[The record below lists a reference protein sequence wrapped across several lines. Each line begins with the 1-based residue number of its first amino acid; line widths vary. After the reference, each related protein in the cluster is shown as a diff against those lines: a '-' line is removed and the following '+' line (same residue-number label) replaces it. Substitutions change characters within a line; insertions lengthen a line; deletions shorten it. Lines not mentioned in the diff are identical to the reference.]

1 MADLNFCAAAIDATN
16 RSTNTY
22 IKFLSANDTGLTGGH
37 QSGVLLSKKTCPM
50 IFGDLPNE
58 HVAKRENIRI
68 TWQDDVKTDSTF
80 TWYESKGELR
90 LTRLGRG
97 FPYLKPEE
105 TGALFVFSRLNEDE
119 YSAYILISETEIE
132 DYLTA
137 FGLGPQDAGN
147 MFSPNVGLAPELDE
161 AAEIAAYVR
170 ALGVSGGADFP
181 LSDEV
186 SAKAREIQQSVHD
199 RVDLL
204 KADPDFKLVDYTRV
218 EFSIFRELESQAYGP
233 QIKNGFSDVESFV
246 KLANTVL
253 NRRKSRAGKSFEH
266 HLSSIF
272 AANELEFEEQVRT
285 EGNKR
290 PDFVFPSGAAYHD
303 FAFPTEKL
311 IILAAKTT
319 CKDRWR
325 QILSEADRNR
335 GRTHFLVT
343 MQQGNTIKQL
353 EEMQADNVQLVV
365 PKQYIKAYPPQFR
378 GGIWPLKKF
387 IAYAREK
394 AIA

>member
-50 IFGDLPNE
+50 IFGELPKE
-58 HVAKRENIRI
+58 HIAKRENIRI
-68 TWQDDVKTDSTF
+68 VWQDDVKTDSTF

-90 LTRLGRG
+90 LTCLGRG

-105 TGALFVFSRLNEDE
+105 TGALFVFSQLTNDE
-119 YSAYILISETEIE
+119 YSAYILVSEAEIE

-137 FGLGPQDAGN
+137 FNLGPQDAGG
-147 MFSPNVGLAPELDE
+147 MFSPSVGLAPELDE
-161 AAEIAAYVR
+161 ASEIAAYVR
-170 ALGVSGGADFP
+170 ALGVAGGADFP

-186 SAKAREIQQSVHD
+186 SAKAREIQQLVHD

-204 KADPDFKLVDYTRV
+204 KTDPDFKLVDYTRV

-233 QIKNGFSDVESFV
+233 RIERGFKDVESFV
-246 KLANTVL
+246 SLANTVL

-272 AANELEFEEQVRT
+272 TANDLEFEEQVRT

-290 PDFVFPSGAAYHD
+290 PDFVFPSGTAYHD
-303 FAFPTEKL
+303 MSFPTDKL
-311 IILAAKTT
+311 IVLAAKTT

-325 QILSEADRNR
+325 QILSEADRNK

-343 MQQGNTIKQL
+343 LQQGNTEKQL
-353 EEMQADNVQLVV
+353 EEMRADRVQLVV
-365 PKQYIKAYPPQFR
+365 PKQYIKAYPPAYR
-378 GGIWPLKKF
+378 NDIWPLKKF
-387 IAYAREK
+387 IAYAKET
-394 AIA
+394 AA

>member
-1 MADLNFCAAAIDATN
+1 MADTDFCAAAIDATN
-16 RSTNTY
+16 HSLNTY

-50 IFGDLPNE
+50 IFGELPNE

-105 TGALFVFSRLNEDE
+105 TGALFVFSQLNEDD
-119 YSAYILISETEIE
+119 YSAYILVSESEIE

-137 FGLGPQDAGN
+137 FNLGPQDAGS
-147 MFSPNVGLAPELDE
+147 MFSPSVGLVPELDE
-161 AAEIAAYVR
+161 ATEIAAYVR
-170 ALGVSGGADFP
+170 ALGVAGGADFP

-186 SAKAREIQQSVHD
+186 SAKAREIQQLVHD

-204 KADPDFKLVDYTRV
+204 KTDPDFKLIDYTRV

-233 QIKNGFSDVESFV
+233 KIERGFKDVESFV
-246 KLANTVL
+246 SLANTVL

-272 AANELEFEEQVRT
+272 MANDLEFEEQVRT

-290 PDFVFPSGAAYHD
+290 PDFVFPSGTAYHD
-303 FAFPTEKL
+303 MSFPTDKL
-311 IILAAKTT
+311 IVLAAKTT

-325 QILSEADRNR
+325 QILSEADRNK

-343 MQQGNTIKQL
+343 LQQGNTEKQL
-353 EEMQADNVQLVV
+353 EEMRADRVQLVV
-365 PKQYIKAYPPQFR
+365 PKQYIKAYPPAYR
-378 GGIWPLKKF
+378 NDIWPLKKF
-387 IAYAREK
+387 IAYAKET
-394 AIA
+394 AA